1 MPDGNC
7 ARRECA
13 PWRTLFYAVS
23 FPAVWEAGAGRISGQ
38 PGQARSQP
46 GGHLPAA
53 NGHLDVGQRL
63 PVIDGARQVEA
74 EKIGQQLPFFQAVRE
89 KREKKLDLAAGFFV
103 PTQGMLS
110 ILVCAGMLM
119 AAGGALLAWDG
130 VQRGD
135 VVSAALGGFAA
146 VAAVCLLLAMSRWR
160 REERC
165 GGLLTMPALLC
176 VVWLLVTYRQYA
188 DYPVLEELYI
198 QILAIA
204 AFTYG
209 FYQTAAYDFALGSR
223 RPTRFVLPAA
233 VVLGMT
239 ALADDL
245 SLGLICLYVGC
256 TVVLYAFSL
265 LERPAGPD

>member
-1 MPDGNC
+1 MKTML
-7 ARRECA
+7 RRVLPVVLGAAGFLLRLLQRETA
-13 PWRTLFYAVS
+13 F
-23 FPAVWEAGAGRISGQ
+23 EADTGLS
-38 PGQARSQP
+38 
-46 GGHLPAA
+46 LPAA
-53 NGHLDVGQRL
+53 PASRAMAVYLAAA
-63 PVIDGARQVEA
+63 GA
-74 EKIGQQLPFFQAVRE
+74 LLLFQAVRE
-89 KREKKLDLAAGFFV
+89 KREKKLDLAAGFLV